1 MREGTVIRRG
11 STYSV
16 VLDLGKG
23 PDGKRI
29 RKWHPGYP
37 NEKAAERARVE
48 LLAALGRGAY
58 VEPSKRTTGAFL
70 REDWLP
76 GLRAQV
82 RPSTW
87 AEHKSKVEVHLA
99 PALGGVLLQR
109 LTPGHLNALY
119 AGLLERGL
127 SARTVL
133 HVHATIRRA
142 LADATRWGLVPRNV
156 ALLASPP
163 RPGRTELQVWTA
175 ADLRG
180 FLAHVQGDRLYALW
194 LLAASTGMRRGEVLG
209 LQWPDVDLGRAR
221 VGVRRSLVTVGH
233 QVVVSEPKT
242 AKGRRSVALDPATVA
257 AIKAWRRH
265 QTAERLAWGPAWTD
279 SGLVFT
285 REDGRPLHPREVTR
299 AFTRRVLAA
308 ELPMIRLHDLR
319 HTHATLALAAG
330 VHPKIVQE
338 RLGHANIAI
347 TLDTYSHAV
356 PALEEQAAR
365 TVAALVFGGGG

>member
-1 MREGTVIRRG
+1 VKGTVIRRG

-23 PDGKRI
+23 TDGRRV
-29 RKWHPGYP
+29 RKWHSGFRT
-37 NEKAAERARVE
+37 KKDAEQAQAE
-48 LLAALGRGAY
+48 LLAKVGQGAY
-58 VEPSKRTTGAFL
+58 VEPSKRTMGPFL

-76 GLRAQV
+76 GLRSQV

-87 AEHKSKVEVHLA
+87 AEHRSKVEVHLI
-99 PALGGVLLQR
+99 PAIGGVLLQR
-109 LTPGHLNALY
+109 LTPGHLNTVY
-119 AGLLERGL
+119 ADLLERGL

-163 RPGRTELQVWTA
+163 RPARPELQVWTA
-175 ADLRG
+175 ADLRS
-180 FLAHVQGDRLYALW
+180 FLAHVDDDRLYALW

-209 LQWPDVDLGRAR
+209 LQWPDVDLARAR
-221 VGVRRSLVTVGH
+221 VAVRRSLVTVGH

-257 AIKAWRRH
+257 TLKAWRKV
-265 QTAERLAWGPAWTD
+265 QATERLAWGPAWTD

-299 AFTRRVLAA
+299 AFTRHVLAA
-308 ELPMIRLHDLR
+308 GLPIIRLHDLR

-330 VHPKIVQE
+330 VHPKVVQE

-365 TVAALVFGGGG
+365 TVAALVFGQ